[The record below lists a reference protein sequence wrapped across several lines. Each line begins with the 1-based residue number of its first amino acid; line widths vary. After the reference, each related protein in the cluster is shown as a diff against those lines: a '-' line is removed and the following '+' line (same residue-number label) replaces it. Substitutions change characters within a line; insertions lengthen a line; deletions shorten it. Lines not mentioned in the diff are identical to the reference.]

1 MTQRLVDGTVPT
13 ETVHKQSDDGEESL
27 EHRGS
32 YVLVVDDEPLI
43 RNFLIRC
50 LEGWG
55 YSVQQAGSAD
65 DALECMIARPASV
78 VLCDVV
84 MPDHDGLWLAEHL
97 RARWPDTAVVMT
109 TALDDVETITRSRE
123 LGAVAYITKPIS
135 PEQLLQTVRRVTS
148 PPNEDKF
155 MSAAVSPS
163 SPLEDLQAQLGKIEA
178 EYTLEC
184 PVRCPS
190 CGETLTAVKAIR
202 LLRARVN
209 FTSTLPRRGR
219 LVACPHCLA
228 VIPAELSNF

>member
-1 MTQRLVDGTVPT
+1 MTERLVDGTVPT
-13 ETVHKQSDDGEESL
+13 ETGHKERDDGQEVPD
-27 EHRGS
+27 HGWS

-43 RNFLIRC
+43 RNFLTRC
-50 LEGWG
+50 LESWG
-55 YSVQQAGSAD
+55 YAFKQAGSAA
-65 DALECMIARPASV
+65 DALECMIARPASL
-78 VLCDVV
+78 VLCDVM
-84 MPDHDGLWLAEHL
+84 MPDHDGFWLAEQL
-97 RARWPDTAVVMT
+97 RARWPDIPVVMT
-109 TALDDVETITRSRE
+109 TALDDVETIARSRE
-123 LGAVAYITKPIS
+123 LGALAYITKPIA
-135 PEQLLQTVRRVTS
+135 PEQLLQTIRRLIS
-148 PPNEDKF
+148 PPNEEGLPP
-155 MSAAVSPS
+155 AAVSAS
-163 SPLEDLQAQLGKIEA
+163 SSLEDLQAQLGKIEA

>member
-1 MTQRLVDGTVPT
+1 MTQHLVDGTVPT
-13 ETVHKQSDDGEESL
+13 ETVHKQRDDGKESPD
-27 EHRGS
+27 HRWS

-43 RNFLIRC
+43 RNFLTRC

-55 YSVQQAGSAD
+55 YSVKQAGSAA
-65 DALECMIARPASV
+65 DALECMIARPASF

-84 MPDHDGLWLAEHL
+84 MPDHDGLWLAEQL

-109 TALDDVETITRSRE
+109 TALDDVDTIARSRE
-123 LGAVAYITKPIS
+123 LGAFAYITKPIE
-135 PEQLLQTVRRVTS
+135 PKQLLQTVRQVTS
-148 PPNEDKF
+148 PPNEEGL

-219 LVACPHCLA
+219 LVACPHCSA